1 MLPIGH
7 PAAAVGGGE
16 EAGGDMDAASRKRNV
31 ALVGPNGAGKTT
43 LLESILF
50 VTGTSPRKGRVMDK
64 NTVGDARP
72 EARERQMSTEVTAA
86 WFRTGGL
93 EFTVLDCPGSVEFV
107 QETRAAL
114 MGVDLAVVVVEPV
127 LERMIAVAPL
137 FHFLDSHAVPHL
149 VFINKMD
156 RSEVRYRD
164 LLEALRKVSARP
176 VIPHQYAIGRGDS
189 LVGYIDLPTEQAY
202 AYRKGGPSDRIPL
215 PEEYREREQA
225 ARRALLETLADFD
238 DDLLEKLLE
247 DQEPPTEQVLADLR
261 KTLGA
266 DQVVPVFMGVAE
278 QDMGVR
284 RFLEALVAETPEPA
298 VRAAALGIPET
309 GPTLAQVL
317 KTYHLPHAGKLSLV
331 RVWRGQVKDGMQLA
345 GMRVG
350 GVYRLLGQQQ
360 EPIGEA
366 GAGSIVAL
374 ARMDEARTGQVLSNG
389 AGPLDVRLPT
399 AAPLPPLFAYAVTA
413 VNRNDEVK
421 LSAALGKLVDEDPS
435 LKVEPD
441 PEMHQTLLWGQGEMH
456 LKVALDRMRTKYHI
470 PVEPHAPRTPY
481 RETIRKSTDAHGRH
495 KKQSGGHGQFGDVKI
510 HIEPL
515 PRGAGFRFENRV
527 VGGAVPKQFIPAVE
541 EGAREYLAKGP
552 LGFPVVDVQVTLNDG
567 QYHTVDSNELSFKMA
582 VALAL
587 KEGLPKC
594 QPVLLEPILAVTISV
609 PADYTSRAL
618 QLVTQRRG
626 QILGYEGKEGWPGWD
641 ATRAQIPQGEMHDL
655 IVSLRSLSQGTGFF
669 EWTFDHLQEV
679 PDRLAQTIVEQHREQ
694 A

>member
-1 MLPIGH
+1 
-7 PAAAVGGGE
+7 
-16 EAGGDMDAASRKRNV
+16 MDAGDAKRNV
-31 ALVGPNGAGKTT
+31 ALVGPNGVGKTT
-43 LLESILF
+43 LFESLLF
-50 VTGTSPRKGRVMDK
+50 VTGTIPRKGRVMDK
-64 NTVGDARP
+64 NTVGDASP

-86 WFRTGGL
+86 TLSSGGL
-93 EFTVLDCPGSVEFV
+93 EITLLDCPGSVEFA
-107 QETRAAL
+107 QEARAAL

-137 FHFLDSHAVPHL
+137 LHFLDSHAVPHL

-164 LLEALRKVSARP
+164 LLDALRKVSARP

-189 LVGYIDLPTEQAY
+189 LVGYIDLVTEQAY
-202 AYRKGGPSDRIPL
+202 AYKKGGPSDRIPL
-215 PEEYREREQA
+215 PEDHREREQA
-225 ARRALLETLADFD
+225 ARRAMLETLADFD

-247 DQEPPTEQVLADLR
+247 DQEPPTEQILADLR

-278 QDMGVR
+278 HDMGSR
-284 RFLEALVAETPEPA
+284 RLVEALVAETPSPST
-298 VRAAALGIPET
+298 RAAALGIPPE

-317 KTYHLPHAGKLSLV
+317 KTWHLPHTGKLSLV
-331 RVWRGQVKDGMQLA
+331 RVWRGTVEEGMQLA

-350 GVYRLLGQQQ
+350 GVYRLLGANQVS
-360 EPIGEA
+360 IGKA
-366 GAGSIVAL
+366 GPGSIVAL
-374 ARMDEARTGQVLSNG
+374 SRLEDARTGQVLSNG
-389 AGPLDVRLPT
+389 GAADLALPT
-399 AAPLPPLFAYAVTA
+399 AAPLPPLFAYAITA
-413 VNRNDEVK
+413 ANRNDEVK
-421 LSAALGKLVDEDPS
+421 LSAALAKLVDEDPS
-435 LKVEPD
+435 LSVEHD

-456 LKVALDRMRTKYHI
+456 LKVALDRMRSKYNI
-470 PVEPHAPRTPY
+470 RIEPHAPRTPY
-481 RETIRKSTDAHGRH
+481 RETIRASADAHGRH

-515 PRGAGFRFENRV
+515 PRGTGFRFENRV

-541 EGAREYLAKGP
+541 EGAKEFLQKGP
-552 LGFPVVDVQVTLNDG
+552 LGFPVVDVAITLNDG

-582 VALAL
+582 TALAL

-609 PADYTSRAL
+609 PSDYTSKAL

-626 QILGYEGKEGWPGWD
+626 QILGYEAKEGWPGWD
-641 ATRAQIPQGEMHDL
+641 AIKAHIPQGEMHDL

-669 EWTFDHLQEV
+669 EWSFDHLQEV
-679 PDRLAQTIVEQHREQ
+679 PDRLAQAIVEKHRE
-694 A
+694 AAAAH